1 MRIKISASLKVK
13 PEHEETV
20 KEVMPTREK
29 TNEELKRILGL
40 AMQNNEI
47 FESWNITG
55 WIE

>member
-1 MRIKISASLKVK
+1 MKIKISASLKVK
-13 PEHEETV
+13 PEHENAV